1 MKHLLARL
9 ALCVTGV
16 DAALKL
22 LPRGA
27 DRALLPGILGLTH
40 ALNTGVAFGLLG
52 GQPALNLL
60 AGFLMVLA
68 AAVYLGRQTLNRL
81 EAIGA
86 GLLLGGALGNLLD
99 RLLHGAVTDYLKF
112 LFFRFPVFNLADACI
127 TLGALLLVFG
137 LFMSERGRH
146 GKTL

>member
-1 MKHLLARL
+1 M
-9 ALCVTGV
+9 
-16 DAALKL
+16 KL

-27 DRALLPGILGLTH
+27 DRVLLPGILGLTH
-40 ALNTGVAFGLLG
+40 ARNTGVAFGLLS

-68 AAVYLGRQTLNRL
+68 AAVYLGRQTLSRL

-86 GLLLGGALGNLLD
+86 GLWLGGALGNLLD

-112 LFFRFPVFNLADACI
+112 LFFHFPVFNLADACI